1 MAGSDPALFDA
12 AHAFAAEVAEL
23 LHDTVADDPPI
34 RAEVVGERVVVA
46 ALDDEGETVS
56 VPLTVAGDRRLD
68 LRVRFRCIFDFT
80 GRYLAVEQSEFA
92 LILPLVR
99 HPVARFDYSRARD
112 WAAAH
117 VQLHAESS
125 AVGYLR
131 ALAGKAPE
139 TWRLHLP
146 VGGRRFRPS
155 LEDVV
160 EFAVRE
166 FGVEPKAEW
175 LARLEEGRA
184 RWRLLQVKSAIR
196 DVIRDD
202 PDHIPDELKQSVDD
216 GWRAVTGHGRA

>member
-1 MAGSDPALFDA
+1 
-12 AHAFAAEVAEL
+12 
-23 LHDTVADDPPI
+23 
-34 RAEVVGERVVVA
+34 
-46 ALDDEGETVS
+46 
-56 VPLTVAGDRRLD
+56 
-68 LRVRFRCIFDFT
+68 
-80 GRYLAVEQSEFA
+80 
-92 LILPLVR
+92 
-99 HPVARFDYSRARD
+99 
-112 WAAAH
+112 
-117 VQLHAESS
+117 
-125 AVGYLR
+125 
-131 ALAGKAPE
+131 
-139 TWRLHLP
+139 
-146 VGGRRFRPS
+146 